1 MDLEKGAWFC
11 VAGSS
16 WSLQEEQRERN
27 EQGRAA
33 LNCAEE
39 CVIDSGGQETHF
51 IMEKEYMEEIY
62 RQIWRKERLEERNM
76 LKISSVFNQ
85 RNEKMQNI

>member
-1 MDLEKGAWFC
+1 
-11 VAGSS
+11 
-16 WSLQEEQRERN
+16 
-27 EQGRAA
+27 
-33 LNCAEE
+33 
-39 CVIDSGGQETHF
+39 
-51 IMEKEYMEEIY
+51 MEKEYMEEIY